1 MSDRSRTPSRRRGNG
16 ETDAKDGKARRERRP
31 RREGPARKE
40 EKARW
45 AEKPRREDEGR
56 KPENLRKEEKPRKA
70 GKRRSDEK
78 ARNDGKPRKAEEA
91 RSDGKPRKDGRPRSG
106 EQGWKD
112 RNPRRDGRPR
122 SEEKGR
128 KEGNPRKH
136 GKLRTEEKA
145 HEDGNLRKDGKP
157 RSEDEARKDRK
168 PRKDGKPRSD
178 GKPRKDGKPGSE
190 EKAREEPASGGGG
203 AVEPT
208 WVFGPARMAETLQT
222 IPEQVRRVL
231 LRTGRLEPRHQA
243 LLKIARARGV
253 PVHRLPNDRLDRLAA
268 RLAGETPGGAAGPPL
283 RHQGAA
289 AEVSPVRWGTLPDLL
304 ASDPTPDLL
313 LLLDRI
319 EDPRNFGALVRTADG
334 AGVDAV
340 LVPRRGA
347 APPSPV
353 AVAASAG
360 SLASARL
367 VRVSGAGAALLAL
380 RRAGYWTVGLTPKG
394 AAPWHEFDWTQP
406 VALVV
411 GSEGR
416 GLRPGVSARCD
427 LLLSLP
433 QAGSARSLNV
443 SVAAGIALYE
453 AVRQRAAARAAG
465 SGDPGRSATAPER
478 PAGDPRPE
486 VPGIPSPS
494 RPPADSA

>member
-1 MSDRSRTPSRRRGNG
+1 MSDRSRTPSHRRGNG
-16 ETDAKDGKARRERRP
+16 ETDARDGKARRERRP

-40 EKARW
+40 EKPRR
-45 AEKPRREDEGR
+45 AEKPRREDEVR
-56 KPENLRKEEKPRKA
+56 KPENLRKEEKPRED

-91 RSDGKPRKDGRPRSG
+91 RRDGKPRKDGRPRSG

-112 RNPRRDGRPR
+112 RKPRRDGRSR

-128 KEGNPRKH
+128 KDGNHRKH
-136 GKLRTEEKA
+136 GKLRSEEKA
-145 HEDGNLRKDGKP
+145 HEGGNLRKDRKP
-157 RSEDEARKDRK
+157 RSEDEARKERK
-168 PRKDGKPRSD
+168 PRKEEKPRS
-178 GKPRKDGKPGSE
+178 G
-190 EKAREEPASGGGG
+190 EPAPKEPAPGGG
-203 AVEPT
+203 AIEPT
-208 WVFGPARMAETLQT
+208 WVFGPARVAETLQT
-222 IPEQVRRVL
+222 VPEQVRRVL
-231 LRTGRLEPRHQA
+231 LRTGRPEPRHQA
-243 LLKIARARGV
+243 LLKISRARGV

-268 RLAGETPGGAAGPPL
+268 RLAGETSGGAAAPPL

-304 ASDPTPDLL
+304 AADPPPDLL

-347 APPSPV
+347 APPSPA

-380 RRAGYWTVGLTPKG
+380 RRAGFWTVGLTPKG
-394 AAPWHEFDWTQP
+394 TAPWHEFDWTQP

-453 AVRQRAAARAAG
+453 AVRQRAAG
-465 SGDPGRSATAPER
+465 SGDPARSATAGER
-478 PAGDPRPE
+478 PAEDSRRE
-486 VPGIPSPS
+486 ASEIPPPA

>member
-16 ETDAKDGKARRERRP
+16 ETDAKDGKVRRERGP

-40 EKARW
+40 EKARR
-45 AEKPRREDEGR
+45 AEKPRREDEVR
-56 KPENLRKEEKPRKA
+56 KPENLRKEEKPRKD

-91 RSDGKPRKDGRPRSG
+91 RSDGKPRKDGRPRSR

-112 RNPRRDGRPR
+112 RNPRRDGKAR

-128 KEGNPRKH
+128 KD
-136 GKLRTEEKA
+136 GKPGK
-145 HEDGNLRKDGKP
+145 GGKP
-157 RSEDEARKDRK
+157 RSEEQGWKDGNPRKDGRPRSEEK
-168 PRKDGKPRSD
+168 PRKDGKPRS
-178 GKPRKDGKPGSE
+178 GEPARTEPAPGS
-190 EKAREEPASGGGG
+190 G
-203 AVEPT
+203 ATEPT
-208 WVFGPARMAETLQT
+208 WVFGPARVAETLQT
-222 IPEQVRRVL
+222 VPEQVRRVL

-268 RLAGETPGGAAGPPL
+268 RLAAEASGGAAGPPL

-304 ASDPTPDLL
+304 ASDPPPDLL

-380 RRAGYWTVGLTPKG
+380 RRAGFWTVGLTPKG

-465 SGDPGRSATAPER
+465 SGGPGRSATAPER

-486 VPGIPSPS
+486 VPGIAPPA
-494 RPPADSA
+494 RPPADSS

>member
-1 MSDRSRTPSRRRGNG
+1 MSDRPRAPSRRRGG
-16 ETDAKDGKARRERRP
+16 DGSEAKDWKARRGPKFRREGKSRREVGPSAEPRDAAPDPRKPRKEKKARKEGKARREERP
-31 RREGPARKE
+31 RREDRARKPEKSPRKE
-40 EKARW
+40 E
-45 AEKPRREDEGR
+45 E
-56 KPENLRKEEKPRKA
+56 
-70 GKRRSDEK
+70 
-78 ARNDGKPRKAEEA
+78 
-91 RSDGKPRKDGRPRSG
+91 PRSG
-106 EQGWKD
+106 EPAPK
-112 RNPRRDGRPR
+112 
-122 SEEKGR
+122 
-128 KEGNPRKH
+128 
-136 GKLRTEEKA
+136 
-145 HEDGNLRKDGKP
+145 
-157 RSEDEARKDRK
+157 
-168 PRKDGKPRSD
+168 
-178 GKPRKDGKPGSE
+178 
-190 EKAREEPASGGGG
+190 EPAPGGG
-203 AVEPT
+203 AAEPT
-208 WVFGPARMAETLQT
+208 WVFGPARVAETLQT
-222 IPEQVRRVL
+222 VPEQVRRVL
-231 LRTGRLEPRHQA
+231 LRTGRPEPRHQA
-243 LLKIARARGV
+243 LLKISRARGV

-268 RLAGETPGGAAGPPL
+268 RLAGEASGGAAAPPL

-304 ASDPTPDLL
+304 ASDPPPDLL

-347 APPSPV
+347 APPSPA

-380 RRAGYWTVGLTPKG
+380 RRAGFWTVGLTPKG
-394 AAPWHEFDWTQP
+394 TAPWHEFDWTQP

-453 AVRQRAAARAAG
+453 AVRQRSAARAPD
-465 SGDPGRSATAPER
+465 SGDPGRSATARER
-478 PAGDPRPE
+478 PAEDSRREAPE
-486 VPGIPSPS
+486 IPAPARS
-494 RPPADSA
+494 PADSS

>member
-1 MSDRSRTPSRRRGNG
+1 MGAMSDRPRAPSRRRGNDSR
-16 ETDAKDGKARRERRP
+16 DAKDGKARREP
-31 RREGPARKE
+31 KSRREGKGRREVGPSAEPRDAATDPRKPPKE
-40 EKARW
+40 EKARKEGK
-45 AEKPRREDEGR
+45 ARREERPRREDRAR
-56 KPENLRKEEKPRKA
+56 KPEQPSRKE
-70 GKRRSDEK
+70 GK
-78 ARNDGKPRKAEEA
+78 
-91 RSDGKPRKDGRPRSG
+91 PRSG
-106 EQGWKD
+106 EPAPK
-112 RNPRRDGRPR
+112 
-122 SEEKGR
+122 
-128 KEGNPRKH
+128 
-136 GKLRTEEKA
+136 
-145 HEDGNLRKDGKP
+145 
-157 RSEDEARKDRK
+157 
-168 PRKDGKPRSD
+168 
-178 GKPRKDGKPGSE
+178 
-190 EKAREEPASGGGG
+190 EPAPGGG
-203 AVEPT
+203 AAEPT
-208 WVFGPARMAETLQT
+208 WVFGPARVAETLQT

-243 LLKIARARGV
+243 LLKISRARGV
-253 PVHRLPNDRLDRLAA
+253 PVHRFPNDRLDRLAA
-268 RLAGETPGGAAGPPL
+268 RLAGEAPRGAAAPSL

-304 ASDPTPDLL
+304 ASDPPPDLL

-347 APPSPV
+347 APPSPA

-380 RRAGYWTVGLTPKG
+380 RRAGFWTVGLTPKG
-394 AAPWHEFDWTQP
+394 TAPWHEFDWTQP

-453 AVRQRAAARAAG
+453 AVRQRAAG
-465 SGDPGRSATAPER
+465 SGDPGRSATARER
-478 PAGDPRPE
+478 PAGDSRREAPE
-486 VPGIPSPS
+486 IPPPA
-494 RPPADSA
+494 RAPADSS

>member
-1 MSDRSRTPSRRRGNG
+1 MSDRPRAPSRRRGTD
-16 ETDAKDGKARRERRP
+16 ETDAKDGKARRERKP
-31 RREGPARKE
+31 RREGKGRKE
-40 EKARW
+40 EGPRR
-45 AEKPRREDEGR
+45 AEKPRREDEVR
-56 KPENLRKEEKPRKA
+56 KQENLRKEEKPR
-70 GKRRSDEK
+70 R
-78 ARNDGKPRKAEEA
+78 
-91 RSDGKPRKDGRPRSG
+91 
-106 EQGWKD
+106 D
-112 RNPRRDGRPR
+112 R
-122 SEEKGR
+122 
-128 KEGNPRKH
+128 
-136 GKLRTEEKA
+136 
-145 HEDGNLRKDGKP
+145 NLRKDGKA
-157 RSEDEARKDRK
+157 RSEEKARKDRK
-168 PRKDGKPRSD
+168 PRKDGKPRS
-178 GKPRKDGKPGSE
+178 GE
-190 EKAREEPASGGGG
+190 QARTEPAPGGG
-203 AVEPT
+203 AAEPT
-208 WVFGPARMAETLQT
+208 WVFGPVRVAETLQT
-222 IPEQVRRVL
+222 VPEQVRRVL

-243 LLKIARARGV
+243 LLKISRARGV

-268 RLAGETPGGAAGPPL
+268 RLAADASGGVSGPPL

-289 AEVSPVRWGTLPDLL
+289 AEVSPVRWGTLPELL
-304 ASDPTPDLL
+304 ASDPAPDLL

-319 EDPRNFGALVRTADG
+319 EDPRNFGALVRAADG

-360 SLASARL
+360 ALASARL

-380 RRAGYWTVGLTPKG
+380 RRAGFWTVGLTPKG
-394 AAPWHEFDWTQP
+394 SAPWHEFDWTQP

-453 AVRQRAAARAAG
+453 AVRQRSAARAAG
-465 SGDPGRSATAPER
+465 SADLGRSATAGER
-478 PAGDPRPE
+478 PAGDPRRETPE
-486 VPGIPSPS
+486 VPPPARS
-494 RPPADSA
+494 PADSS

>member
-16 ETDAKDGKARRERRP
+16 ETDAKDGKARRERGP

-40 EKARW
+40 EEARR
-45 AEKPRREDEGR
+45 AEKPRREDEVR
-56 KPENLRKEEKPRKA
+56 KPENLRKEEKPR
-70 GKRRSDEK
+70 D
-78 ARNDGKPRKAEEA
+78 DGKPRKAEEA
-91 RSDGKPRKDGRPRSG
+91 RSDGKPQKDGRPRSR
-106 EQGWKD
+106 EQ
-112 RNPRRDGRPR
+112 
-122 SEEKGR
+122 GR
-128 KEGNPRKH
+128 KEGNPRRD
-136 GKLRTEEKA
+136 GKARSEEK
-145 HEDGNLRKDGKP
+145 GRKDGKP
-157 RSEDEARKDRK
+157 RSEEKVHEDGNVRKDRRPRSGEQEWKDGNPRRDRKPRSEEKGWKDGKPRRDGK
-168 PRKDGKPRSD
+168 PRKDGKPRS
-178 GKPRKDGKPGSE
+178 G
-190 EKAREEPASGGGG
+190 EPARTEPAPGGG
-203 AVEPT
+203 ATEPT
-208 WVFGPARMAETLQT
+208 WVFGPARVAETLQT
-222 IPEQVRRVL
+222 VPEQVRRVL

-268 RLAGETPGGAAGPPL
+268 RLAAEASGGAAGPPL

-304 ASDPTPDLL
+304 ASDPPPDLL

-380 RRAGYWTVGLTPKG
+380 RRAGFWTVGLTPKG

-465 SGDPGRSATAPER
+465 SGGPGRSATAPER

-486 VPGIPSPS
+486 VPGIAPPA